1 MQENRQKQTEAL
13 GLRNNGRNAPSSA
26 KIKQEEMMRRTLAIV
41 VLCLAMAGCSAQKR
55 AEKHL
60 RRAVELCPELTQ
72 MTARPIDTV
81 FTLASPPDSC
91 LLPIAPLIG
100 GHTITING
108 QNGTFTA
115 HADTSAIAI
124 SYRPDTILYRY
135 TDTVWLPQVTV
146 TETAPPAKR
155 QGAWRTACL
164 AAFGVVLGFA
174 LLRATDRLIDDI
186 HRN

>member
-1 MQENRQKQTEAL
+1 MKRSVIAL
-13 GLRNNGRNAPSSA
+13 
-26 KIKQEEMMRRTLAIV
+26 LA
-41 VLCLAMAGCSAQKR
+41 LCLAMAGCSAQRR
-55 AEKHL
+55 AERHL
-60 RRAVELCPELTQ
+60 RRAVELCPELAQ

-115 HADTSAIAI
+115 HADTSAIAVA
-124 SYRPDTILYRY
+124 YRPDTLSYRY
-135 TDTVWLPQVTV
+135 TDTVWLPQVVV

-155 QGAWRTACL
+155 KIHWGAW
-164 AAFGVVLGFA
+164 AFWAVLVAA
-174 LLRATDRLIDDI
+174 LLRGIIKDTCPD
-186 HRN
+186 

>member
-1 MQENRQKQTEAL
+1 MK
-13 GLRNNGRNAPSSA
+13 
-26 KIKQEEMMRRTLAIV
+26 RTLIALLA
-41 VLCLAMAGCSAQKR
+41 LCLALSGCSVQRR
-55 AEKHL
+55 AERKV
-60 RRAVELCPELTQ
+60 RRAVELCPGLVVPK
-72 MTARPIDTV
+72 AHPIDTV
-81 FTLASPPDSC
+81 LTLASPPDSC

-115 HADTSAIAI
+115 HADTAAIAI
-124 SYRPDTILYRY
+124 AYRPDTILYRY

-146 TETAPPAKR
+146 AETAPPAKR
-155 QGAWRTACL
+155 QGAWRTAWL

>member
-1 MQENRQKQTEAL
+1 
-13 GLRNNGRNAPSSA
+13 
-26 KIKQEEMMRRTLAIV
+26 MMRRTLAIV

-91 LLPIAPLIG
+91 LLPIAPLMN
-100 GHTITING
+100 GHTITIDG

-124 SYRPDTILYRY
+124 AYRPDTLSYRY
-135 TDTVWLPQVTV
+135 TDTVWLPQVV
-146 TETAPPAKR
+146 VAEPETPAKPEIHW
-155 QGAWRTACL
+155 GAW
-164 AAFGVVLGFA
+164 AFWAVLVAA
-174 LLRATDRLIDDI
+174 LLRGIIKDTCPD
-186 HRN
+186 

>member
-1 MQENRQKQTEAL
+1 
-13 GLRNNGRNAPSSA
+13 
-26 KIKQEEMMRRTLAIV
+26 MRRTLAIV
-41 VLCLAMAGCSAQKR
+41 VLCLAMAGCSAQRR
-55 AEKHL
+55 AERHI
-60 RRAVELCPELTQ
+60 RRAVELCPEWVQT
-72 MTARPIDTV
+72 TARPIDTV

-91 LLPIAPLIG
+91 LLPIAPLMN
-100 GHTITING
+100 GHTITVSG

-115 HADTSAIAI
+115 HADTSAIAVA
-124 SYRPDTILYRY
+124 YRPDTLSYRY

-146 TETAPPAKR
+146 AETETPAKR
-155 QGAWRTACL
+155 QGAWHTAWL